1 VHEKKQGELKMKKLI
16 LAMIATILIAPAVM
30 AAEKECLLNKDY
42 FEICKRDSVYDSRRD
57 ENGESYLMGTVI
69 NVFTTDEG
77 AKMAVV
83 YWPIHMG
90 EDVTETVSI
99 DLLSNSKGPICMVNA
114 DEMKICKNDSV
125 FDRRREMESHLNGTV
140 LSLFIQE
147 GVEMAV
153 VEWPVIG
160 GTTTRVTGSVKEEV
174 RIDDLY

>member
-1 VHEKKQGELKMKKLI
+1 MKKLI

-69 NVFTTDEG
+69 NVFTNEEG
-77 AKMAVV
+77 AKLAVV

-90 EDVTETVSI
+90 EDVKETVSI
-99 DLLSNSKGPICMVNA
+99 DLISNTNGPTCMVNA
-114 DEMKICKNDSV
+114 DEMKICKNDDV

-140 LSLFIQE
+140 LEFFFDGE
-147 GVEMAV
+147 TKMAV

-160 GTTTRVTGSVKEEV
+160 GTSTRVTGSVKEEV